1 MKSQD
6 HKTDD
11 NLLYIQITGSFT
23 ELWSFRVSLT
33 MPIKYC
39 TLNLNKKTGG
49 QEYEI
54 FRNAL

>member
-1 MKSQD
+1 MD
-6 HKTDD
+6 FCGAG
-11 NLLYIQITGSFT
+11 NLCLAARCINQP
-23 ELWSFRVSLT
+23 VCLT